1 VKASAFENRIVRYLK
16 QISPKVMGLES
27 VDAIAILD
35 MTPGAYNLNY
45 HVRVN
50 DKKFIFRIN
59 IEQQSGLS
67 NQIEVEFVI
76 LKFLEGQF
84 IAPRG
89 LHFDDSKKSFEF
101 DILIEEYL
109 EGPHLSLGQDV
120 SAVADLLAKLH
131 SLKPGNLPCV
141 TWKDPLT
148 DTYFL
153 VRNDLEKYEAHKSA
167 NNETIRLTKKI
178 LKKAETAVSDYRHLF
193 QADCLNHTDVACD
206 NFIKTTEGLRMI
218 DWEKP
223 RVDDYSYDIGCF
235 LSEGAQ
241 LWCTEKILSSAD
253 REDFLQAYAK
263 TSCKDLGQVYEN
275 NKIREPLISLHWFLW
290 GSTKLCD
297 LKDHR
302 TIPQLVAAHEE
313 KIQRYERLSSP
324 ENIQKILDNYDR
336 E

>member
-1 VKASAFENRIVRYLK
+1 MKVSAFEKKLVHYLNRIPP
-16 QISPKVMGLES
+16 QVMDLAS
-27 VDAIAILD
+27 VDSIEILD

-50 DKKFIFRIN
+50 EKKFIFRIN

-67 NQIEVEFVI
+67 NQIEVEFEV
-76 LKFLEGQF
+76 LKFLEGQR
-84 IAPRG
+84 IAPKG
-89 LHFDDSKKSFEF
+89 LHFDDSKKYFEF
-101 DILIEEYL
+101 DILVEEYL

-131 SLKPGNLPCV
+131 SLKPKNLPCV
-141 TWKDPLT
+141 TWKDPLRE
-148 DTYFL
+148 TYAL
-153 VRNDLEKYEAHKSA
+153 VCGDLEKYEAHKTA
-167 NNETIRLTKKI
+167 NSEMILLTKEI
-178 LKKAETAVSDYRHLF
+178 LKKTETAANHYGHLF

-206 NFIKTTEGLRMI
+206 NFINTADGLRMI

-235 LSEGAQ
+235 LAEGAQ
-241 LWCTEKILSSAD
+241 LWCTEKILGSVD
-253 REDFLQAYAK
+253 RDRFLQTYAQK
-263 TSCKDLGQVYEN
+263 SGQDLERVIEK
-275 NKIREPLISLHWFLW
+275 NKIREPLISLHWILW
-290 GSTKLCD
+290 GATKLCD

-313 KIQRYERLSSP
+313 KIQRYERLATP
-324 ENIQKILDNYDR
+324 QNIQKILDTNYK